1 MLISAIDV
9 PQTQKIARDQVPAA
23 FLGQQINPSRTET
36 AQGTLWYSFHS
47 PQIPIKNLWDVPEKA
62 QSTRADELRCA
73 AKQPPPPPRF
83 PVHGPTNDGD
93 EGEPAQY

>member
-36 AQGTLWYSFHS
+36 AQGTL
-47 PQIPIKNLWDVPEKA
+47 
-62 QSTRADELRCA
+62 
-73 AKQPPPPPRF
+73 
-83 PVHGPTNDGD
+83 
-93 EGEPAQY
+93 